1 MYTCSAICGT
11 CSAVCGGSS
20 PAAQTH
26 WVSVVVTRVVPT
38 QGVCEDTV
46 LGAVGLVVVGRA
58 VPLVPQEQVY
68 STASTTAVH
77 ICVIVIVF
85 GRVVEV
91 GVAVVYDSI
100 VGSILVNGLEE
111 QLVVVL
117 HKRVSKLLNS
127 R

>member
-1 MYTCSAICGT
+1 MGT
-11 CSAVCGGSS
+11 RLLIYMHGTAKSVPVVQYVEAPVQPSR
-20 PAAQTH
+20 H
-26 WVSVVVTRVVPT
+26 WVSVDVTAVVSTR
-38 QGVCEDTV
+38 GVCEDTV

-68 STASTTAVH
+68 STAGTTAVH
-77 ICVIVIVF
+77 ICVVVIIL

-100 VGSILVNGLEE
+100 VGSVLVDGLEE

-117 HKRVSKLLNS
+117 HKIVC
-127 R
+127 

>member
-1 MYTCSAICGT
+1 MS
-11 CSAVCGGSS
+11 
-20 PAAQTH
+20 
-26 WVSVVVTRVVPT
+26 T

-46 LGAVGLVVVGRA
+46 LGAVGLVVVCRA

-68 STASTTAVH
+68 STAGTTAVH
-77 ICVIVIVF
+77 ICVVVIVL

-100 VGSILVNGLEE
+100 VGSVLVDGLEE

-117 HKRVSKLLNS
+117 HKIVFVKIIKFTLNGNIFADGFYEIHPTIILCISFIIVYSK
-127 R
+127 

>member
-1 MYTCSAICGT
+1 MHGTVCT
-11 CSAVCGGSS
+11 CSAVYGGSS
-20 PAAQTH
+20 PAVQTH

-38 QGVCEDTV
+38 QGVREDTV

-77 ICVIVIVF
+77 ICVVVIVL

-100 VGSILVNGLEE
+100 VGSVLVDGLEE